1 MQIRVQK
8 VKLRENSFSPQLFA
22 ANRVARTNDHQVG
35 PVFLRQAGLTRKGA
49 KRPGSPPSNSF
60 KTLSGSL
67 KLRLAFSSGWSRKEE
82 LPGMYLL
89 LSHRLAA
96 SGSTTAHFPVESEM

>member
-1 MQIRVQK
+1 MIHCMQIHVQK
-8 VKLRENSFSPQLFA
+8 VKLRGNSFSPQLFA

-67 KLRLAFSSGWSRKEE
+67 KRKTRL
-82 LPGMYLL
+82 LIGMEQERGVAGHV
-89 LSHRLAA
+89 SA
-96 SGSTTAHFPVESEM
+96 SFPQACRVG